1 MSTKVWTFKRY
12 SDGAERTV
20 SREQAMYVLYRA
32 MHGLDPFED
41 EQASAPQASAPQA
54 SAPQAIDRRAASHD
68 DLPLAA

>member
-20 SREQAMYVLYRA
+20 SKEQAMYVLYRA

-41 EQASAPQASAPQA
+41 EQASAPQASA
-54 SAPQAIDRRAASHD
+54 SKAIDQRAASHD